1 MTYRFHQI
9 HVPPIHCTHKNVA
22 EQDGHQVDTSLLT
35 KDAPLLQE
43 EGGEHEYDHRRYQAK
58 HVAAP
63 GAGMKHSASYLLV
76 ITVGYAVRHL
86 VHK

>member
-1 MTYRFHQI
+1 MQPVR
-9 HVPPIHCTHKNVA
+9 CTHKSVA
-22 EQDGHQVDTSLLT
+22 EHDGHQVDTSLLT
-35 KDAPLLQE
+35 KGAPLLQK
-43 EGGEHEYDHRRYQAK
+43 EGGEHEYDHRRHQAK

-76 ITVGYAVRHL
+76 IAVEYAVRHL